1 MLNQETAKA
10 ARTDSGYI
18 LRAPRRMRV
27 ADAVAQYM
35 RVPMGAGN
43 SVPWDPLVAP
53 YVIEPRNCL
62 ASREYD
68 AVIFVGPARTG
79 KTIGLIDGWV
89 IYNVICDPAD
99 MLIIQMTEEKA
110 REHSKKRL
118 ARTFRVSP
126 EVVSRLSPNKNDNN
140 VYDRTFLAGN
150 YLKIGWPSVNIM
162 SSSDYKCVALTDY
175 DRFPEDIDGE
185 GDAFS
190 LASKRTTTFMS
201 SGMTLVESSPGRDVK
216 DVKWRRTS
224 PHEAPPT
231 TGILSLYNRGDRR
244 RWYWPCPHCGEY
256 FQPCGDVVAGFR
268 DIADPVLAS
277 EAAYIQ
283 CPSCSGR
290 ILPEQ
295 KRELNG
301 RGVWLRDGESINA
314 DGSRYGDPRRS
325 RIASFWM
332 EGPAAAYQTL
342 SQLVYKLLTA
352 EQEYETTGSE
362 ETLKTVINTDW
373 GLPYLPRASMEQR
386 KSELLEQ
393 RAEPV
398 PSRSVPD
405 GVNFLVATVDVQAG
419 RHRRFVVQV
428 TGYGSRGERWIID
441 RYNITQSLRGDSD
454 GESQRIDPAS
464 YPEDWDVLLTDV
476 FHKSWPLA
484 SDPSQQMRLMAMA
497 VDSGGEDG
505 VTDNAYKFWRR
516 CRRDGLGKRIYL
528 FKGDSIR
535 RAKLIS
541 RTFPDNTGRTGRRAQ
556 AAGDVPLWLL
566 QTDALKD
573 RVNNA
578 LWRDSPGPGYVHF
591 PDWLGSW
598 FYDELTYEERSS
610 DGKWSKPGRGA
621 NEAFDLMVYAE
632 ALVILHGYE
641 KIRWPDA
648 PEWASRETW
657 LECVP
662 DSTEPSPTPEPV
674 STPVKKQKR
683 KKTVTDDVNPWL
695 TSGGWL

>member
-53 YVIEPRNCL
+53 YVIEPMNCL

-79 KTIGLIDGWV
+79 KTIGLIDGWG

-373 GLPYLPRASMEQR
+373 GLPYLPRASMDQR

>member
-53 YVIEPRNCL
+53 YVIEPMNCL

-118 ARTFRVSP
+118 ARTFRLSP

-657 LECVP
+657 LEYVP

>member
-53 YVIEPRNCL
+53 YVIEPMNCL

-454 GESQRIDPAS
+454 GENQRIDPAS

-535 RAKLIS
+535 RAKLIT

-662 DSTEPSPTPEPV
+662 DSTEPSPSPEPV
-674 STPVKKQKR
+674 PTPVKKQKR

>member
-53 YVIEPRNCL
+53 YVIEPMNCL

-290 ILPEQ
+290 IMPEQ

-535 RAKLIS
+535 RAKLIT

-556 AAGDVPLWLL
+556 ASGDVPLWLL

>member
-18 LRAPRRMRV
+18 LRAPRRMLV

-53 YVIEPRNCL
+53 YVIEPMNCL

-290 ILPEQ
+290 IMPEQ

-484 SDPSQQMRLMAMA
+484 SNPSQQMRLMAMA

-535 RAKLIS
+535 RAKLIT

>member
-53 YVIEPRNCL
+53 YVIEPMNCL

-290 ILPEQ
+290 IMPEH

-535 RAKLIS
+535 RAKLIT

-573 RVNNA
+573 RGNNA

-657 LECVP
+657 LECVQ
-662 DSTEPSPTPEPV
+662 DSTEPSSSPEPV

>member
-53 YVIEPRNCL
+53 YVLEPMNCL

-290 ILPEQ
+290 IMPEQ

-362 ETLKTVINTDW
+362 ETLRAVINTDW

-535 RAKLIS
+535 RAKLIT

-662 DSTEPSPTPEPV
+662 DSTEPSPSPEPV

>member
-53 YVIEPRNCL
+53 YVIEPMNCL

-290 ILPEQ
+290 IMPEQ

-386 KSELLEQ
+386 KNELLEQ

-535 RAKLIS
+535 RAKLIT

-662 DSTEPSPTPEPV
+662 DSIEPSPSPEPV

>member
-18 LRAPRRMRV
+18 LRAPRRMLV

-53 YVIEPRNCL
+53 YVIEPMNCL

-126 EVVSRLSPNKNDNN
+126 EVVSRLSPNQNDNN

-290 ILPEQ
+290 IMPEQ

-441 RYNITQSLRGDSD
+441 RYNITQSLRGDCD

-662 DSTEPSPTPEPV
+662 DSIEPSPSPEPV